1 MTSLCKTS
9 FRSFRLSVFPSILY
23 LGKVIILMMSIEM
36 NNPNIA
42 QNAVNIHTQ
51 LESKEYMNKPIHKDN
66 MDAQAINFKITSFLL
81 SIVKY

>member
-1 MTSLCKTS
+1 
-9 FRSFRLSVFPSILY
+9 
-23 LGKVIILMMSIEM
+23 MMSIEM

-42 QNAVNIHTQ
+42 QSAVNPHTQ
-51 LESKEYMNKPIHKDN
+51 LESKEYRNKPIHKDN